1 MTVSGFVALAGAIIG
16 ATAIRAK
23 SRTATTPEAAIA
35 EANPGGEA
43 LAGEEAREAAQ
54 PA

>member
-1 MTVSGFVALAGAIIG
+1 MTVSGFVALAGALIG

-23 SRTATTPEAAIA
+23 GRTASPEAAVA
-35 EANPGGEA
+35 EASPGGEA